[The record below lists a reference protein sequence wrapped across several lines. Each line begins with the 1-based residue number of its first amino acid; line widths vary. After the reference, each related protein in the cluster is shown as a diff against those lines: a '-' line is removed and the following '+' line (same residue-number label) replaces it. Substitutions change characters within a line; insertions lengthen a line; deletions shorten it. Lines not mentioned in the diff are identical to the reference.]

1 MFEVRKAVI
10 VNASC
15 YQRKHA
21 EEERRRAWTNVRQFI
36 KEAYVWL

>member
-1 MFEVRKAVI
+1 MFEVGKTVR

-36 KEAYVWL
+36 KEVYVWL